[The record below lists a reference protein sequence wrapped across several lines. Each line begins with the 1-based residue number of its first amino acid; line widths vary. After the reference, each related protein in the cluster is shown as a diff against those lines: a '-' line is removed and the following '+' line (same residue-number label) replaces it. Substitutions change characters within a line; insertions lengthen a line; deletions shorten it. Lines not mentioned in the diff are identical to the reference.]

1 MIVEWRLGNLRQSF
15 LVRLIQTL
23 HLDVG
28 VLNRLFISISIS
40 FFALP
45 RRVLVVVLVEMH
57 LEGWILFSLLLDQL
71 EVIVTESTLR
81 ARRGFPAE
89 TASSQTAD
97 FLVTGGYIRVM
108 FDSLVPTLL
117 LIT

>member
-1 MIVEWRLGNLRQSF
+1 MIVEWRLSDLRQRF

-28 VLNRLFISISIS
+28 VLNRLFVSISIS

-45 RRVLVVVLVEMH
+45 WRVLVVVFVEMH
-57 LEGWILFSLLLDQL
+57 LERWILLSLLLDQL
-71 EVIVTESTLR
+71 EVIVTESSLR

-89 TASSQTAD
+89 TASSQTVGI
-97 FLVTGGYIRVM
+97 LVIGSSIRVM

-117 LIT
+117 IT

>member
-45 RRVLVVVLVEMH
+45 WRVLVVVLVEMH

-89 TASSQTAD
+89 TASCQSTD
-97 FLVTGGYIRVM
+97 FLVTGGDIRVM

>member
-1 MIVEWRLGNLRQSF
+1 MIVEWRLSNLRQSF

-40 FFALP
+40 FFTLP
-45 RRVLVVVLVEMH
+45 WRVLVVVLVEMH
-57 LEGWILFSLLLDQL
+57 FEGWILFSLLLDQL

-89 TASSQTAD
+89 TASCQSTD

-108 FDSLVPTLL
+108 LDSLVPTLL

>member
-1 MIVEWRLGNLRQSF
+1 MVISHLLLNSLVKAHLRERLARIFHVIVEWRLSNLRQRF

-45 RRVLVVVLVEMH
+45 WRVLVVVLVQMY

-81 ARRGFPAE
+81 ARRCFPAE
-89 TASSQTAD
+89 TASC
-97 FLVTGGYIRVM
+97 
-108 FDSLVPTLL
+108 
-117 LIT
+117 